1 MGLHLLLYKFMVNM
15 ECCPLAQIRTDVK
28 FLLCLYAPTKK
39 VKIGLIKIGCFE
51 VRRLNVDHLTFGM
64 LFTVSLY

>member
-1 MGLHLLLYKFMVNM
+1 M
-15 ECCPLAQIRTDVK
+15 AQIRTDAK

-51 VRRLNVDHLTFGM
+51 VRRLNVGDLTFDM